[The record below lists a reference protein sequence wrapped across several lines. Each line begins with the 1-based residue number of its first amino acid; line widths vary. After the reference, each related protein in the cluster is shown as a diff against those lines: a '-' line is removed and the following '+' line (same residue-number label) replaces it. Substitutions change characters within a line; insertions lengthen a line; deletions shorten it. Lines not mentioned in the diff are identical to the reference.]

1 MKYKKV
7 KTLIDI
13 KNDPRVLTVDDLGDQ
28 CTGSNSNVDIWI
40 RLKPGFQWDKSQTHN
55 VHERSLKQAC
65 KEMNTNVQ
73 TWDNDPELK

>member
-7 KTLIDI
+7 RTLSDI
-13 KNDPRVLTVDDLGDQ
+13 KSDPRVLTVDDLG
-28 CTGSNSNVDIWI
+28 GYSNSEVDIWI
-40 RLKPGFQWDKSQTHN
+40 SLKPGFQWDKAQTHN

-73 TWDNDPELK
+73 AWDNDPELK